1 MKQFVKQTLFLTAS
15 LLVLSSCAKEEFASI
30 KGKQSGTTS
39 EAITTSSM
47 LCAQST
53 LISPKVDILMLWD
66 NSSSFNFVNAGTK
79 ASMSNLIKSVSENFD
94 YHIVSAPL
102 ISESGSTS
110 GTLAGSQIVVK
121 NNDGL
126 SNSVL
131 SFIRNKTEV
140 INNLN
145 FPPVSTGST
154 ESGVTRTINML
165 QDNIANGVFRKGAY
179 TIIVII
185 SNEDEKM
192 CQNCDSVASYDKYI
206 NPKIAQL
213 LAIRGNTS
221 ANPSSEGQL
230 NSSMMRFINISRLTS
245 CSQVPG
251 LVNYMYKKTAREIYN
266 ASYSNGWPVSNDHLS
281 PDLTNSP
288 DSYNLC
294 GRNFSFSNIFDG
306 VNTAIKQTLLLHK
319 YDYWPLAS
327 EQAKVDPDTVKVVRA
342 DGTILVNRA
351 VDKNTEKGFEIV
363 LEPNGEIKNFTQNT
377 RYFPTDGEPFTGKLI
392 KLYAEKDVNGEDREG
407 KLYND
412 KVIYPDCLTVTF
424 TEPKATYGYIYL
436 DKGRPNLSTVS
447 LMINDVII
455 PQDSTNGWS
464 YIENGPQFTNGIEPD
479 LENFKAF
486 GLPAGISSG
495 YFLRL
500 NGNARVQN
508 SKSNVFEIR
517 YNSANQ

>member
-30 KGKQSGTTS
+30 KGKQSGSTI

-102 ISESGSTS
+102 ISVSGSTS
-110 GTLAGSQIVVK
+110 GTLAGSQIIVK
-121 NNDGL
+121 NNEGL
-126 SNSVL
+126 SSDVQ
-131 SFIRNKTEV
+131 SYIRDKDEV
-140 INNLN
+140 IRGLN

-192 CQNCDSVASYDKYI
+192 CPNCDSVGSYDRYI
-206 NPKIAQL
+206 DPKIAQL

-266 ASYSNGWPVSNDHLS
+266 ASYSNGWPISNDHLS
-281 PDLTNSP
+281 PDLPSFP

-294 GRNFSFSNIFDG
+294 GKNFSFSNIFDG

-327 EQAKVDPDTVKVVRA
+327 EQARVDIDTVRVVRS
-342 DGTILVNRA
+342 DGTILTNRA
-351 VDKNTEKGFEIV
+351 TSDQNIDNGFEIV
-363 LEPNGEIKNFTQNT
+363 LDDSGDIKNYTQNT
-377 RYFPTDGEPFTGKLI
+377 RYFPTEGEPYTGKLI
-392 KLYAEKDVNGEDREG
+392 KLFGVEK
-407 KLYND
+407 ND
-412 KVIYPDCLTVTF
+412 KVIYPDCLTITY

-447 LMINDVII
+447 VMINGTII
-455 PQDSTNGWS
+455 PQDSTNGWT

-479 LENFKAF
+479 LENYKAF
-486 GLPAGISSG
+486 GLPAGLSSG

-508 SKSNVFEIR
+508 TKSNAFEIR